1 MEKNQGS
8 DSRAAQRNLNRHL
21 MVCEAYR
28 AALDSQVGPPLTPR
42 SQQHTHNTQHSPATI
57 QCAEAQL
64 RKMQPTRRGHVAK
77 SLARAETDA
86 FLGLVANA
94 GAGEAHLPLPLGAL
108 DGHVDARLKGRGNK
122 KESDFFFCLIVARV
136 LACLSALPSA
146 RRSVSLHSR
155 GCADSSRQ
163 STTTKFR
170 EAAGAKRPPMR
181 MGCVWRVL
189 F

>member
-1 MEKNQGS
+1 VVVCQCWFESSRVTVAMEKNQGS
-8 DSRAAQRNLNRHL
+8 DSRAAQRNLNRHVI
-21 MVCEAYR
+21 VCEAYR

-77 SLARAETDA
+77 SLARAEADA

-122 KESDFFFCLIVARV
+122 KESDFFLCLIVARV
-136 LACLSALPSA
+136 LACLLACLSVCSALCTTVRQPALA
-146 RRSVSLHSR
+146 RL
-155 GCADSSRQ
+155 C
-163 STTTKFR
+163 
-170 EAAGAKRPPMR
+170 
-181 MGCVWRVL
+181 
-189 F
+189 